1 MSVDN
6 VGIYVGPHV
15 WDEQVILRGGGLKSG
30 YFEKLGCVKKGKR
43 LSEMWTA
50 LPSISSTYSWLVPLP
65 LVSSGAEC

>member
-30 YFEKLGCVKKGKR
+30 YFEKLGCVKK
-43 LSEMWTA
+43 EE
-50 LPSISSTYSWLVPLP
+50 IV
-65 LVSSGAEC
+65 